1 MSDDD
6 EVGYGK
12 PPRRNQF
19 RKGKSGN
26 PKGRPKGT
34 KNLKTDLEEV
44 LREKIVIVEGDKRK
58 KVSRQRA
65 MLMALANRVTKGD
78 TKAAI
83 AVSNLVVRL
92 LDQGEAGGE
101 EEAPDTDDLAIIEA
115 FKKRAV
121 ESGGT
126 STHQSGGDDDA
137 GGDNEGDA
145 PGDNSGELPPREDRS

>member
-65 MLMALANRVTKGD
+65 MLMALANRGIKGD

>member
-19 RKGKSGN
+19 QKGKSGN

-65 MLMALANRVTKGD
+65 MLMALANRGIKGD

-83 AVSNLVVRL
+83 AVSNPVVRL

>member
-65 MLMALANRVTKGD
+65 MLMALANRGIKGD

-92 LDQGEAGGE
+92 LDQGEAGGQ

>member
-65 MLMALANRVTKGD
+65 MLMALANRGIKGD

-145 PGDNSGELPPREDRS
+145 PGDNSGELPAREDRS